1 MDGRK
6 EQEAEE
12 LAGEALERIGQ
23 AASPEELE
31 ALRVA
36 FLGRK
41 GRLAQAFRRL
51 PELPAEERRGYGQR
65 LNEAKE
71 RIEEALAARA
81 EALAAGELEA
91 RLAREQVDVT
101 LPGAPVPLGAFHP
114 LRLAEERVESI
125 MASLGYEIWEGPE
138 VESDELNFTALN
150 IPPDH
155 PARDMQDTFYLAPGG
170 DGGTPR
176 EAGDAG
182 EGGTSSRGG
191 APGALLL
198 RTHTSPGQIRY
209 MRAHAPRLPV
219 RMISPGRVYR
229 RDDDARHSPVFH
241 QVEGLC
247 VDRGVSMADLK
258 GTLEALARG
267 LFGAGTRIRLR
278 PSYFPF
284 TEPSVEVDVSC
295 TICGGE
301 GCAVCGTGWLEILG
315 AGMVHPVVLR
325 NGGYDPEEASGF
337 AFGLGI
343 ERVAMLLYRV
353 DNIRLLYRNDLRWL
367 EPFRGGRA
375 VRAD

>member
-1 MDGRK
+1 MEERK
-6 EQEAEE
+6 EAEPEAM
-12 LAGEALERIGQ
+12 AGEALEAVAR

-31 ALRVA
+31 SLRVA
-36 FLGRK
+36 WLGRK
-41 GRLAQAFRRL
+41 GRLTQAFRRL
-51 PELPAEERRGYGQR
+51 PALPEGERRAWGER
-65 LNEAKE
+65 LNRAKA
-71 RIEEALAARA
+71 RIESALAERAARLA
-81 EALAAGELEA
+81 EAELEE
-91 RLAREQVDVT
+91 RLARERLDVT

-125 MASLGYEIWEGPE
+125 MLALGYEIWEGPE

-155 PARDMQDTFYLAPGG
+155 PARDMQDTFYLVCG
-170 DGGTPR
+170 R
-176 EAGDAG
+176 EEAG
-182 EGGTSSRGG
+182 S
-191 APGALLL
+191 LLL

-241 QVEGLC
+241 QVEGLS
-247 VDRGVSMADLK
+247 VDRGLSLADLK

-295 TICGGE
+295 TLCGGA
-301 GCAVCGTGWLEILG
+301 GCSVCGSGWLEILG

-325 NGGYDPEEASGF
+325 NGGYDPEEVSGF

-343 ERVAMLLYRV
+343 ERVAMLLYRI
-353 DNIRLLYRNDLRWL
+353 DDIRLLYRNDLRWL

-375 VRAD
+375 VHAR